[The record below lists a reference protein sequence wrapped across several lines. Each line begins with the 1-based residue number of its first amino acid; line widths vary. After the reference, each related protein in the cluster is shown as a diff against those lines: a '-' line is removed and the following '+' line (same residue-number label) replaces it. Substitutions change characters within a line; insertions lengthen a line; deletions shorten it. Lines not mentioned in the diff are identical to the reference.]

1 MLRVENDCVLKGVA
15 TMTVSVNMSSRLQSA
30 DKAKAAMD
38 KAKAAIDKTIRDGAD
53 RLKTMSAGD
62 LSGFISRLPAQDR
75 GFVERTAG
83 AFRKMSPAQLDQVV
97 AFMGADQKR
106 QLFPNCRSQW
116 KKLPMYRVGC
126 SNRQAPQSSSRE
138 PAPPPLEASF
148 TENSRL
154 NLRKYCLSGL
164 VWLGILFCPISRWLL
179 I

>member
-106 QLFPNCRSQW
+106 RLAAAFS
-116 KKLPMYRVGC
+116 KLP
-126 SNRQAPQSSSRE
+126 QSVEKTSDIPSGVQQSAGPAVIIKRASST
-138 PAPPPLEASF
+138 ALGS
-148 TENSRL
+148 
-154 NLRKYCLSGL
+154 L
-164 VWLGILFCPISRWLL
+164 VYGKLKT
-179 I
+179 

>member
-1 MLRVENDCVLKGVA
+1 MLLVENDCVLKGVA
-15 TMTVSVNMSSRLQSA
+15 AMTVSVNMSSRLQSA

-106 QLFPNCRSQW
+106 RLAAAFS
-116 KKLPMYRVGC
+116 KLP
-126 SNRQAPQSSSRE
+126 QSVEKTSDVPSGVQQSAGPAVIIKRASST
-138 PAPPPLEASF
+138 ALGS
-148 TENSRL
+148 
-154 NLRKYCLSGL
+154 L
-164 VWLGILFCPISRWLL
+164 VYGKLKT
-179 I
+179 

>member
-1 MLRVENDCVLKGVA
+1 MLPVENDCVLKGVA

-106 QLFPNCRSQW
+106 RLAAAFS
-116 KKLPMYRVGC
+116 KLP
-126 SNRQAPQSSSRE
+126 QSVEKTSDVPSGVQQSAGPAVIIKRASST
-138 PAPPPLEASF
+138 AL
-148 TENSRL
+148 
-154 NLRKYCLSGL
+154 GVL
-164 VWLGILFCPISRWLL
+164 VYGKLKT
-179 I
+179 

>member
-1 MLRVENDCVLKGVA
+1 MLPVENDCVLKGVA

-106 QLFPNCRSQW
+106 RLAAAFS
-116 KKLPMYRVGC
+116 KLP
-126 SNRQAPQSSSRE
+126 QSVEKTSDVPSGVQQSAGPAVIIKRASST
-138 PAPPPLEASF
+138 ALGS
-148 TENSRL
+148 
-154 NLRKYCLSGL
+154 L
-164 VWLGILFCPISRWLL
+164 VYGKLKT
-179 I
+179 

>member
-75 GFVERTAG
+75 GFVERTTG

-106 QLFPNCRSQW
+106 RLAAAFS
-116 KKLPMYRVGC
+116 KLP
-126 SNRQAPQSSSRE
+126 QSVEKTSDVPSGVQQSAGPAVIIKRASST
-138 PAPPPLEASF
+138 ALGS
-148 TENSRL
+148 
-154 NLRKYCLSGL
+154 L
-164 VWLGILFCPISRWLL
+164 VYGKLKT
-179 I
+179 

>member
-1 MLRVENDCVLKGVA
+1 MLIENHCVLKGLA
-15 TMTVSVNMSSRLQSA
+15 TMTVSVNMRSHLQSA

-38 KAKAAIDKTIRDGAD
+38 KAKAAMDKTIRDGTD

-106 QLFPNCRSQW
+106 RLAAAFS
-116 KKLPMYRVGC
+116 KLP
-126 SNRQAPQSSSRE
+126 QSVEKTSDVPSGVQQSAGPAVIIKRASST
-138 PAPPPLEASF
+138 ALG
-148 TENSRL
+148 
-154 NLRKYCLSGL
+154 GL
-164 VWLGILFCPISRWLL
+164 VYGKLKT
-179 I
+179 

>member
-1 MLRVENDCVLKGVA
+1 MLLVENDCVLKGVA

-106 QLFPNCRSQW
+106 RLAAAFS
-116 KKLPMYRVGC
+116 KLP
-126 SNRQAPQSSSRE
+126 QSVEKTSDVPSGVQQSAGPAVIIKRASST
-138 PAPPPLEASF
+138 ALGS
-148 TENSRL
+148 
-154 NLRKYCLSGL
+154 L
-164 VWLGILFCPISRWLL
+164 VYGKLKT
-179 I
+179 

>member
-1 MLRVENDCVLKGVA
+1 
-15 TMTVSVNMSSRLQSA
+15 
-30 DKAKAAMD
+30 MD

-106 QLFPNCRSQW
+106 RLAAAFA
-116 KKLPMYRVGC
+116 KLP
-126 SNRQAPQSSSRE
+126 QSVEKTSDIPSGVQQSAGPAVIIKRASST
-138 PAPPPLEASF
+138 ALG
-148 TENSRL
+148 
-154 NLRKYCLSGL
+154 GL
-164 VWLGILFCPISRWLL
+164 VYGKLKT
-179 I
+179 

>member
-106 QLFPNCRSQW
+106 RLAAAFS
-116 KKLPMYRVGC
+116 KLP
-126 SNRQAPQSSSRE
+126 QSVEKTSDVPSGVQQSAGPAVIIKRASST
-138 PAPPPLEASF
+138 ALGS
-148 TENSRL
+148 
-154 NLRKYCLSGL
+154 L
-164 VWLGILFCPISRWLL
+164 VYGKLKT
-179 I
+179 

>member
-106 QLFPNCRSQW
+106 RLAAAFA
-116 KKLPMYRVGC
+116 KLP
-126 SNRQAPQSSSRE
+126 QSVEKTSDIPSGVQQSAGPAVIIKRASST
-138 PAPPPLEASF
+138 ALG
-148 TENSRL
+148 
-154 NLRKYCLSGL
+154 GL
-164 VWLGILFCPISRWLL
+164 VYGKLKT
-179 I
+179 